1 MQLIIF
7 YIFAAIA
14 VMSAIMVITRRNIV
28 HCALFLVLTI
38 LCTAGIYILLHA
50 EFIAAIQ
57 ILLYAGSVIVMFLFV
72 IMMVNLDVKQVC
84 FHSAGRLFL
93 VFISKLPM
101 ISCALSLSEV
111 FLMVIRV
118 NIH

>member
-72 IMMVNLDVKQVC
+72 ISISFAPGGFKINQFEYSQRPSLTNRR
-84 FHSAGRLFL
+84 SAAWRLHFWY
-93 VFISKLPM
+93 F
-101 ISCALSLSEV
+101 A
-111 FLMVIRV
+111 
-118 NIH
+118 